1 MSARSIRGQ
10 AACVGIGL
18 AGIGLAPGYTHLD
31 LIGLAVV
38 DALADAGLKLSDVDG
53 LFSANMANI
62 LPTLAVGEYL
72 GIRPRVAVGTNTGGN
87 SPIDQAFWAALALEA
102 GQCEVALI
110 CYGSNQRTGKSTP
123 PDQPP
128 YESPYHSRDPITSY
142 ALAAARHMHQYGT
155 TREQLAAVAVSAR
168 QWAQRNPRA
177 FARDPL
183 SIADVLASRLVCDPL
198 SVLDCCLVTDGAG
211 AILMTRADRARDLK
225 QPPVYLLGCASAQ
238 SHRQISQMPDLTVT
252 AAAQSGPR
260 AFEMARLAPRDIDVL
275 QLYDAFTIN
284 VVLFLEDLG
293 FCERGAAGALIA
305 SGAIAPGGQLPV
317 NTNGGGLSCVH
328 PGVYGIFALIE
339 AIEQLRGNTGARQV
353 EGAEV
358 ALAHGNGGM
367 LSAQTTAILGTA
379 ATL

>member
-1 MSARSIRGQ
+1 MSDHFIRG
-10 AACVGIGL
+10 AAAFVGVGL
-18 AGIGLAPGYTHLD
+18 AGMGLAPGYTHLD
-31 LIGLAVV
+31 LIGLAVH
-38 DALADAGLKLSDVDG
+38 DALSDAGYRLAEVDG
-53 LFSANMANI
+53 LYTANMSNI

-72 GIRPRVAVGTNTGGN
+72 GIRPKVAVGTNTGGN
-87 SPIDQAFWAALALEA
+87 SLIDHALWAALALDA
-102 GQCEVALI
+102 GLCNVALI
-110 CYGSNQRTGKSTP
+110 CYGSNQRTGKSAP

-128 YESPYHSRDPITSY
+128 YESAFHSRDPITSY

-155 TREQLAAVAVSAR
+155 TREQLAAVAVAAR
-168 QWAQRNPRA
+168 QWAQRNPAA

-183 SIADVLASRLVCDPL
+183 TIADVLASRMICDPL

-211 AILMTRADRARDLK
+211 ALVMTRAEQARNRA

-238 SHRQISQMPDLTVT
+238 SHRQISQMPDLTTT

-260 AFEMARLAPRDIDVL
+260 AFSMAGLAPRDVDVL

-284 VVLFLEDLG
+284 VLLFLEDLG
-293 FCERGAAGALIA
+293 FCERGAAGSLVA
-305 SGAIAPGGQLPV
+305 SGAIAPGGSLPV

-328 PGVYGIFALIE
+328 PGMYGIFALIE
-339 AIEQLRGNTGARQV
+339 AIEQLRGGAGDRQI

>member
-1 MSARSIRGQ
+1 MSEQSIRG
-10 AACVGIGL
+10 AAAFTGIGL
-18 AGIGLAPGYTHLD
+18 AGIGLAPGYSHLD
-31 LIGLAVV
+31 LIGLAVH
-38 DALADAGLKLSDVDG
+38 DALDDAGLKLDDIDG
-53 LFSANMANI
+53 LFTANMANI

-72 GIRPRVAVGTNTGGN
+72 GIRPKVAVGTNTGGN
-87 SPIDQAFWAALALEA
+87 SLIDHTQWAALALQA
-102 GQCEVALI
+102 GLCDVALI
-110 CYGSNQRTGKSTP
+110 CYGSNQRTGKSAP

-128 YESPYHSRDPITSY
+128 YEAPYHSRDPITSY

-155 TREQLAAVAVSAR
+155 TREQLAAVAVAAR

-183 SIADVLASRLVCDPL
+183 SLSDVLASRMVCDPL

-211 AILMTRADRARDLK
+211 AAIMTLADRARDLK

-252 AAAQSGPR
+252 AASQSGPR
-260 AFEMARLAPRDIDVL
+260 AFAMAGLSARDVDVL

-284 VVLFLEDLG
+284 VILFLEDLG
-293 FCERGAAGALIA
+293 FCERGAAGPLVA
-305 SGAIAPGGQLPV
+305 SGAIAPGGKLPV

-328 PGVYGIFALIE
+328 PGMYGMFALIE
-339 AIEQLRGNTGARQV
+339 AVEQLRGGAGERQV
-353 EGAEV
+353 ANANI

-379 ATL
+379 AVL

>member
-1 MSARSIRGQ
+1 MTREATRGA
-10 AACVGIGL
+10 AACVGVGL

-31 LIGLAVV
+31 LIGLAVTE
-38 DALADAGLKLSDVDG
+38 ALRDAGLALTDIDG
-53 LFSANMANI
+53 LFTANMANI

-72 GIRPRVAVGTNTGGN
+72 GVRPRVAVGTNTGGN
-87 SPIDQAFWAALALEA
+87 SPIDHTLWAAIALEA
-102 GQCEVALI
+102 GLCDVALI
-110 CYGSNQRTGKSTP
+110 CYGSNQRSGKSAP

-128 YESPYHSRDPITSY
+128 YESVYHGRDPITSY

-155 TREQLAAVAVSAR
+155 TREQLAAVAVAAR

-177 FARDPL
+177 FAREPL
-183 SIADVLASRLVCDPL
+183 SLAEVLASRMICDPL

-211 AILMTRADRARDLK
+211 AILMTRADRARDLRR
-225 QPPVYLLGCASAQ
+225 PPVYLLGCASAQ

-260 AFEMARLAPRDIDVL
+260 AFEMAQLSPRDVDVL

-284 VVLFLEDLG
+284 VLLFLEDLG
-293 FCERGAAGALIA
+293 FCDKGAAGALVA
-305 SGAIAPGGQLPV
+305 SGAIAPGGSLPV

-339 AIEQLRGNTGARQV
+339 AIEQLRGDAGERQIA
-353 EGAEV
+353 GAEV

-367 LSAQTTAILGTA
+367 LSAQTTAVLGTA